1 MTDEKKYFLQNVTVL
16 YDTRE
21 QKNFEILKYLAH
33 YGVKAERKTFH
44 TADYSFEIDGAD
56 YRERWLGERK
66 GSLGELYGNV
76 TARNKDT
83 ETDLRNNLEE
93 ELKRK
98 CEAGVD
104 EFVLFVEGVDSLRAA
119 SEFVSDKATEKGRYA
134 GHYIYGTIMSW
145 QSNNR
150 YAFKI
155 CCCKTQREIAA
166 EMLSYMFYYW
176 RNDMKRQHGE
186 RFLTVLRKAKK
197 EQDNASGKERI
208 RTED

>member
-33 YGVKAERKTFH
+33 YGIKTERRTFH
-44 TADYSFEIDGAD
+44 TADYSFEIDGVD
-56 YRERWLGERK
+56 YRGDWLGERK

-76 TARNKDT
+76 TARNKDA

-98 CEAGVD
+98 CETGIT
-104 EFVLFVEGVDSLRAA
+104 EFVLFVEGAENLRVVN
-119 SEFVSDKATEKGRYA
+119 EFVSDKATDKGKYA
-134 GHYIYGTIMSW
+134 GHYIYGTLMSW

-155 CCCKTQREIAA
+155 CCRKTQKEIAM

-176 RNDMKRQHGE
+176 RNDMKQHYGE
-186 RFLTVLRKAKK
+186 NFLSKLRKAKR
-197 EQDNASGKERI
+197 EQHD
-208 RTED
+208 ED